1 MAKKHLR
8 MIEELGRQI
17 DRLAGEKTRK
27 KILEGSENLGAAN
40 SEQIALWVKGAMER
54 LDGAAGLKTRNA
66 VMEQC
71 GRNCAEVN
79 HATVDRVVVKRKKY
93 KSLDEFLDAEKNKLL
108 PGMRLE
114 RDGRIL
120 YQYYT
125 PRSFSPPMRCFCGL
139 LRGLAAEESVSP
151 TYCQCSRGFVLR
163 MWERVLGK
171 PVKVEVLATAVT
183 GAKECQFKIELE
195 SGGIGHE

>member
-1 MAKKHLR
+1 MAKKHMR
-8 MIEELGRQI
+8 MIEELGRHL
-17 DRLAGEKTRK
+17 DHFAGEKTGK
-27 KILEGSENLGAAN
+27 KVLEGSEDLEASSD
-40 SEQIALWVKGAMER
+40 SERIAMWVKGAMER
-54 LDGAAGLKTRNA
+54 LDAAAGIKTRNA

-79 HATVDRVVVKRKKY
+79 HGTVDRVVAKRKKY
-93 KSLDEFLDAEKNKLL
+93 KSLDEFLDAEKKKLL

-125 PRSFSPPMRCFCGL
+125 PRSFSPPMRCFCSL
-139 LRGLAAEESVSP
+139 LRGLPAQESVSP

-171 PVKVEVLATAVT
+171 LVKVEVVATVVT
-183 GAKECQFKIELE
+183 GAEECQFKIYL
-195 SGGIGHE
+195 